1 MNKSLFVVLT
11 IALFCFSG
19 PFVSAQTDSTT
30 TGVPAAAAD
39 NSTNTTAPDAP
50 ATAAA
55 AADNSTNTNI
65 TNASDAPD
73 AAAAAPSTETTAEA
87 TPEASAA
94 QPTVVAGAAPVESSS
109 EESGEVEVT
118 IAEDGSVIGSNVESD
133 PNAVTVDN
141 TESGA
146 VATQDSANNSG
157 TTAAFLALSGKMM
170 AASGV
175 VIAMSAVLLM

>member
-1 MNKSLFVVLT
+1 MNKSLFIVLA

-50 ATAAA
+50 AAAP
-55 AADNSTNTNI
+55 ADNSTNTNV
-65 TNASDAPD
+65 TDASGAPD
-73 AAAAAPSTETTAEA
+73 ATAPSAETTTEA
-87 TPEASAA
+87 LPEAAA
-94 QPTVVAGAAPVESSS
+94 QPTVVAATPVNSSS

-118 IAEDGSVIGSNVESD
+118 VAEDGSVIDSNVESD

-146 VATQDSANNSG
+146 IVPQDSANNSG

>member
-1 MNKSLFVVLT
+1 MNKSLFVVLA

-50 ATAAA
+50 AAA
-55 AADNSTNTNI
+55 AADNSTNTNV
-65 TNASDAPD
+65 TDASGAPD
-73 AAAAAPSTETTAEA
+73 AAAAPSTETTTEA
-87 TPEASAA
+87 TPEAAAA

-118 IAEDGSVIGSNVESD
+118 VAEDGSVIGSNVESD

-175 VIAMSAVLLM
+175 VVAMSAVLLM

>member
-1 MNKSLFVVLT
+1 MNKSLFVVLA

-39 NSTNTTAPDAP
+39 NSTNTTAPEAP
-50 ATAAA
+50 AA

-65 TNASDAPD
+65 TDASGTDT
-73 AAAAAPSTETTAEA
+73 AAPSTETTTEA
-87 TPEASAA
+87 TPEAATA
-94 QPTVVAGAAPVESSS
+94 QPTAVGAAVPVESSS

-118 IAEDGSVIGSNVESD
+118 VAEDGSVIGSNVESD

-146 VATQDSANNSG
+146 VAAQEPANNSG

-170 AASGV
+170 AVSGV
-175 VIAMSAVLLM
+175 VVAMSAVLLM

>member
-1 MNKSLFVVLT
+1 MNKSLFVVLAM
-11 IALFCFSG
+11 ALICFSG

-30 TGVPAAAAD
+30 TGVSAAAAD

-50 ATAAA
+50 VAAA
-55 AADNSTNTNI
+55 AVADNSTNTNV
-65 TNASDAPD
+65 TDASGAPD
-73 AAAAAPSTETTAEA
+73 AAAAPSTETTTEA
-87 TPEASAA
+87 TPGAAAA
-94 QPTVVAGAAPVESSS
+94 QPTVVSGAAPVESSS

-118 IAEDGSVIGSNVESD
+118 VAEDGSVIGSNVESD

-146 VATQDSANNSG
+146 VATQDSTNNSG

>member
-1 MNKSLFVVLT
+1 MNKSLFVVLA

-30 TGVPAAAAD
+30 TGVPVAAAD
-39 NSTNTTAPDAP
+39 NSTNTTTPDAP
-50 ATAAA
+50 VAA
-55 AADNSTNTNI
+55 AADNSTNTNV
-65 TNASDAPD
+65 TDASGAPD
-73 AAAAAPSTETTAEA
+73 AAAAPSTETTTEA

-118 IAEDGSVIGSNVESD
+118 VAEDGSVIGSNVESD